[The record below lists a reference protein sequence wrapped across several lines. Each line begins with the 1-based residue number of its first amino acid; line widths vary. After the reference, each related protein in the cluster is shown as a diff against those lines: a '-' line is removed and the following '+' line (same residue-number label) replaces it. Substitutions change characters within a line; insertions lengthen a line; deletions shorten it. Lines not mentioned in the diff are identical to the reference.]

1 MKINK
6 QQCLAFM
13 AAALLFCAGASRA
26 ALPGGAGGRMELY
39 LEALDGQGWQLF
51 FLADTV
57 KKRLPAADLQVYP
70 LVTKNA
76 DGSFAARRG
85 EPELA
90 ESVRLAVLGKSYPGK
105 ILAYLSARSLSPSAD
120 GWRDAAVFAGINPDE
135 LERRAA
141 SDGQA
146 ALSGAYARALR
157 AGAPLLLDGKPYE
170 GSQRLL
176 PLYEAVNA
184 ALPAGNRVPPP
195 AGYKPRPKAP
205 PPAFWVAL
213 SSGMK
218 KNEGLVNAFDKY
230 FEGIKPAVLAY
241 GSPELAGK
249 FPWLDFLPAY
259 IIAATPEAKSRLEN
273 ELKAGVFKE
282 KDGYLV
288 YEDRQGR
295 GFYASRPVKRD
306 TLEVFVMSECPYGTA
321 AENSLLE
328 AVKDKTLPPGLK
340 LEVHFIGDAKKAEK
354 PAPGA
359 SVWEFSSLHGEPE
372 WRENA
377 RQLFISRRFPEK
389 LFAYLLERNRDVKS
403 PDWEK
408 AAKTAGI
415 DAEAVKAGAAEGEA
429 MLAEDFAASTAL
441 GVSNS
446 PSFILNGREFIMGL
460 GELAKAPGF
469 EKLPPPGQTGAGCN
483 K

>member
-1 MKINK
+1 MTRKY
-6 QQCLAFM
+6 LGV
-13 AAALLFCAGASRA
+13 AAALLFCCGAVRA
-26 ALPGGAGGRMELY
+26 AVPGAAGGKMEVY

-51 FLADTV
+51 FLADAV
-57 KKRLPAADLQVYP
+57 KRRLPAADLKVYP
-70 LVTKNA
+70 LVTRNA
-76 DGSFAARRG
+76 DGTFTAKRG
-85 EPELA
+85 ETELA
-90 ESVRLAVLGKSYPGK
+90 ESVRLAALDKFYPGK
-105 ILAYLSARSLSPSAD
+105 VLPYLSARSMSPSAD

-146 ALSGAYARALR
+146 ALAEAYDKASR

-170 GSQRLL
+170 GSKRLL

-184 ALPAGNRVPPP
+184 ALPAGSRVPPP

-205 PPAFWVAL
+205 PPAFFIAL

-218 KNEGLVNAFDKY
+218 KNDGLVNALDNY
-230 FEGIKPAVLAY
+230 FEGIKPVVLAY
-241 GSPELAGK
+241 GSDGLAAK

-273 ELKAGVFKE
+273 EIKGGVFKE
-282 KDGYLV
+282 KEGYLV

-295 GFYASRPVKRD
+295 GFYASRPEKQD

-340 LEVHFIGDAKKAEK
+340 LEFHFIGDAKKAEN

-359 SVWEFSSLHGEPE
+359 SAWAFSSLHGEPE

-377 RQLFISRRFPEK
+377 RQLFISRRFPDK
-389 LFAYLLERNRDVKS
+389 FFAYLLERNRDVKS

-408 AAKTAGI
+408 AAKAAGL
-415 DAEAVKAGAAEGEA
+415 DAEALKAGAAEGEA

-441 GVSNS
+441 GISSS

-469 EKLPPPGQTGAGCN
+469 EKLPPPGQPGAGCN